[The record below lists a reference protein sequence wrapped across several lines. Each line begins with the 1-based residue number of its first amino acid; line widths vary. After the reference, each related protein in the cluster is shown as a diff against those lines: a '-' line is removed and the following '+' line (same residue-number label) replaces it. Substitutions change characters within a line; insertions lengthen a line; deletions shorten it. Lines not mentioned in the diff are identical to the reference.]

1 MAHELTATDYMVSAS
16 NKTPW
21 HGLGAILPGN
31 LTATQALEAAR
42 LNWTVE
48 QEPVFDSDMKNIV
61 THQFNRRSD
70 TREILGVVSKGWQ
83 PVQNDRLLEIAEAL
97 AQVDNVDFRPV
108 IETAGSLKGGRVVWA
123 LVKTGERVFADSQHK
138 TYLLLSNGHD
148 GLRAVRGT
156 LTDTRVVC
164 ANTLRLAE
172 SGLSSLYVSH
182 ARGVETRMRSAIDAL
197 GWANDATRA
206 TFSIYE
212 ALAAAPVNVDAA
224 TATFRK
230 LILGSSPANP
240 IPKRHAEAIDEMTDL
255 FRKGPGNSG
264 SNAFDVLNAVTD
276 WVDHHKNFRDDEGKA
291 ERRFLY
297 SSLGEGSNLKVS
309 ALRAAKQLAGV

>member
-1 MAHELTATDYMVSAS
+1 MAHELTSTDYMVSAS

-31 LTATQALEAAR
+31 LTAAEALAAAR

-48 QEPVFDSDMKNIV
+48 QEPVYDGDMKDIT
-61 THQFNRRSD
+61 THQLNRRSD

-97 AQVDNVDFRPV
+97 AQVDNADFRPV
-108 IETAGSLKGGRVVWA
+108 IETAGSLRGGRVVWA
-123 LVKTGERVFADSQHK
+123 LVKTGERVFADSQHN
-138 TYLLLSNGHD
+138 TYILLSNGHD

-172 SGLSSLYVSH
+172 SQLSSFYVSH
-182 ARGVETRMRSAIDAL
+182 ARGVENRMRNAIDAL

-206 TFSIYE
+206 TFAIYE
-212 ALAAAPVNVDAA
+212 ALATAPVNVDTAA
-224 TATFRK
+224 KTFHN
-230 LILGSSPANP
+230 LVLGKSPVNP
-240 IPKRHAEAIDEMTDL
+240 IPKRHSEAISEMIEL
-255 FRKGPGNSG
+255 FRKGPGNAG
-264 SNAFDVLNAVTD
+264 RNAFDVLNAVTD
-276 WVDHHKNFRDDEGKA
+276 WVDHHKNFRDDEGKD

-297 SSLGEGSNLKVS
+297 SALGEGSNLKTS
-309 ALRAAKQLAGV
+309 ALHAAKQLAGV